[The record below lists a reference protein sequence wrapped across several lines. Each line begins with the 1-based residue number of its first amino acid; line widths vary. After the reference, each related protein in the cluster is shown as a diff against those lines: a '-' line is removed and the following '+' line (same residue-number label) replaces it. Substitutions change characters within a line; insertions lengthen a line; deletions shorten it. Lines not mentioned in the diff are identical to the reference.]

1 MLNRSAILLTT
12 HTKSGAD
19 MSGNSDEELTPST
32 DECALP
38 IRPNI
43 DKLRETVLG
52 RSEREETE
60 IIDYFEWQSNKG
72 RDNGDPITVRHLE
85 KMKTEVVFGRTYAV
99 WDVHATDGRWWIV
112 TNPTNLYSQTEFPS
126 LDYLLSFHIGLM
138 ARVASRDARK
148 AGTPNQ
154 DRFAAAWRRWEQA
167 ASAIDNASEA
177 EDFQAVGMKCREC
190 LLTFVASAP
199 EYVELPDDAALPKRG
214 NFTEWAELIANWAA
228 PGAHSKD
235 IRAYLKQLSGSAWGL
250 VNWLTH
256 TSNAVAIDAEL
267 AMDATH
273 HVLEVFSA
281 AVVRKESARPD
292 RCPRCSSYQLASFY
306 APELES
312 DPPYVT
318 VCRACEWESV
328 VAADDTEAE

>member
-1 MLNRSAILLTT
+1 MSSATGEEQAQPEDHSILPPDP
-12 HTKSGAD
+12 K
-19 MSGNSDEELTPST
+19 
-32 DECALP
+32 
-38 IRPNI
+38 I

-52 RSEREETE
+52 RSEREEQE

-72 RDNGDPITVRHLE
+72 RDDDDRITVRHLE
-85 KMKTEVVFGRTYAV
+85 KMKTEVVFGRKYAV

-112 TNPTNLYSQTEFPS
+112 TNPTNLYSQAQFPG

-167 ASAIDNASEA
+167 ASAIDDASEA

-199 EYVELPDDAALPKRG
+199 EYVELPDGAVLPQRG
-214 NFTEWAELIANWAA
+214 NFKEWAELIANWSA
-228 PGAHSKD
+228 PGEHSKD
-235 IRAYLKQLSGSAWGL
+235 IRTYLKQLSGSAWGL

-318 VCRACEWESV
+318 VCQACEWESI
-328 VAADDTEAE
+328 ATPDDVETE

>member
-1 MLNRSAILLTT
+1 MTSAKEEEQTQ
-12 HTKSGAD
+12 SG
-19 MSGNSDEELTPST
+19 
-32 DECALP
+32 DECTLP
-38 IRPNI
+38 SDPKI

-52 RSEREETE
+52 RSEREEKE
-60 IIDYFEWQSNKG
+60 IIDYFEWQANKG
-72 RDNGDPITVRHLE
+72 RDDDDRIAVRHLE
-85 KMKTEVVFGRTYAV
+85 KMKTEVVFGRKYAV
-99 WDVHATDGRWWIV
+99 WDVHATDGRWWV
-112 TNPTNLYSQTEFPS
+112 ATNPTNLYSQAQFPG

-138 ARVASRDARK
+138 SRVASRDARK

-199 EYVELPDDAALPKRG
+199 EYVELPDGAVLPKRA

-228 PGAHSKD
+228 PGTHSKD
-235 IRAYLKQLSGSAWGL
+235 IRAYLKQVSGSAWGL

-281 AVVRKESARPD
+281 AVVRKESERPD

-328 VAADDTEAE
+328 APPDDVETE

>member
-1 MLNRSAILLTT
+1 MTNAKNEEQTQ
-12 HTKSGAD
+12 SG
-19 MSGNSDEELTPST
+19 T
-32 DECALP
+32 ECTLP
-38 IRPNI
+38 PNPKI
-43 DKLRETVLG
+43 DKLRDTVLG
-52 RSEREETE
+52 RSEREEKE
-60 IIDYFEWQSNKG
+60 IIEYFEWQSNKG
-72 RDNGDPITVRHLE
+72 RDDDDQITVRHLE
-85 KMKTEVVFGRTYAV
+85 KMKTEVVFGRKYAL
-99 WDVHATDGRWWIV
+99 WDVHATDGRWWVV

-148 AGTPNQ
+148 AGRPDQ

-199 EYVELPDDAALPKRG
+199 EYVELQDGAVLPQRG
-214 NFTEWAELIANWAA
+214 NFKEWAELIANWSA
-228 PGAHSKD
+228 PGEHSKD
-235 IRAYLKQLSGSAWGL
+235 IRTYLKQLSGSTWGL

-306 APELES
+306 VPELEP

-318 VCRACEWESV
+318 VCQACEWESV
-328 VAADDTEAE
+328 APRDELGKE

>member
-1 MLNRSAILLTT
+1 MTY
-12 HTKSGAD
+12 
-19 MSGNSDEELTPST
+19 DESQELTPPE
-32 DECALP
+32 ECTWP
-38 IRPNI
+38 TVPNI
-43 DKLRETVLG
+43 DKLRDTVLE
-52 RSEREETE
+52 RSEREEEE
-60 IIDYFEWQSNKG
+60 IISYFEWQANKG
-72 RDNGDPITVRHLE
+72 REDGDLVTVRHLE
-85 KMKTEVVFGRTYAV
+85 MMKTEVVFGTTYSA
-99 WDVHATDGRWWIV
+99 WDVHASDGRWWVI
-112 TNPTNLYSQTEFPS
+112 TSPTNLYSRTEFPS
-126 LDYLLSFHIGLM
+126 LDYLFSFHVGLM

-190 LLTFVASAP
+190 LLTFVANAP
-199 EYVELPDDAALPKRG
+199 EYVDLPDNATLPKRG
-214 NFTEWAELIANWAA
+214 NFTEWAELIANWSA

-235 IRAYLKQLSGSAWGL
+235 IRAYLKQVSGSAWGL

-256 TSNAVAIDAEL
+256 TSNAVTIDAEL

-281 AVVRKESARPD
+281 AVVRRESERPD
-292 RCPRCSSYQLASFY
+292 RCPRCSSYQLDSFY

-318 VCRACEWESV
+318 LCRRLRMGIWCSARRF
-328 VAADDTEAE
+328 DDPMRAHGAIIEYV

>member
-1 MLNRSAILLTT
+1 MTSVKNEEQMQ
-12 HTKSGAD
+12 SGAECTFP
-19 MSGNSDEELTPST
+19 SDPK
-32 DECALP
+32 
-38 IRPNI
+38 I
-43 DKLRETVLG
+43 DKLRDTVLG
-52 RSEREETE
+52 RSEREEKE
-60 IIDYFEWQSNKG
+60 IIEYFEWQSNKG
-72 RDNGDPITVRHLE
+72 RDDHDQINVRHLE
-85 KMKTEVVFGRTYAV
+85 KMKTEVVFGRKYAV
-99 WDVHATDGRWWIV
+99 WDVHATDGRWWVV
-112 TNPTNLYSQTEFPS
+112 TNPTNLYSQAQFPGC
-126 LDYLLSFHIGLM
+126 DYLLSFHIGLM
-138 ARVASRDARK
+138 ARVESRDARK

-199 EYVELPDDAALPKRG
+199 EYVELSDDAALPKRG
-214 NFTEWAELIANWAA
+214 NFTDWADLIANWAA

-267 AMDATH
+267 ALDATH

-312 DPPYVT
+312 NPPYVS

-328 VAADDTEAE
+328 APQDDLETE

>member
-1 MLNRSAILLTT
+1 MTSA
-12 HTKSGAD
+12 KEEQPQSG
-19 MSGNSDEELTPST
+19 
-32 DECALP
+32 DECTLP
-38 IRPNI
+38 TDPKI

-52 RSEREETE
+52 RSEREEKE
-60 IIDYFEWQSNKG
+60 IIDYFEWQANKG
-72 RDNGDPITVRHLE
+72 RDDDDRITVRHLE
-85 KMKTEVVFGRTYAV
+85 KMKTEVVFGRKYAV
-99 WDVHATDGRWWIV
+99 WDVHATDGRWWVV
-112 TNPTNLYSQTEFPS
+112 TNPTNLYSQAQFPG

-138 ARVASRDARK
+138 SRVASRDARK

-199 EYVELPDDAALPKRG
+199 EYVELPDGATLPKRG
-214 NFTEWAELIANWAA
+214 NFTEWAELIADWSA
-228 PGAHSKD
+228 PGKHSKD
-235 IRAYLKQLSGSAWGL
+235 IRAYLKQMSGSAWGL

-306 APELES
+306 APELEP

-328 VAADDTEAE
+328 GPPDDVETE

>member
-1 MLNRSAILLTT
+1 
-12 HTKSGAD
+12 
-19 MSGNSDEELTPST
+19 MSGNSDDELTPSI
-32 DECALP
+32 DECTLP
-38 IRPNI
+38 TVPNI

-52 RSEREETE
+52 RSERDEQE
-60 IIDYFEWQSNKG
+60 IVSYFEWQSNKG
-72 RDNGDPITVRHLE
+72 RDDGDDPITVRHLE
-85 KMKTEVVFGRTYAV
+85 KMKTEVVFGRRYEV
-99 WDVHATDGRWWIV
+99 WDVHATDGRWWVV
-112 TNPTNLYSQTEFPS
+112 TNPTNLYSQAEFPS
-126 LDYLLSFHIGLM
+126 LDYLLSFHVGIM

-190 LLTFVASAP
+190 LLTFVASAS
-199 EYVELPDDAALPKRG
+199 EYVDLPDNATRPQQRG
-214 NFTEWAELIANWAA
+214 NFTEWAELIADWSA
-228 PGAHSKD
+228 PGKHSKD
-235 IRAYLKQLSGSAWGL
+235 IRAYLKQVSGSAWGL

-273 HVLEVFSA
+273 HVLEVFST
-281 AVVRKESARPD
+281 AVVRKESERPD

-328 VAADDTEAE
+328 APQDDAETD